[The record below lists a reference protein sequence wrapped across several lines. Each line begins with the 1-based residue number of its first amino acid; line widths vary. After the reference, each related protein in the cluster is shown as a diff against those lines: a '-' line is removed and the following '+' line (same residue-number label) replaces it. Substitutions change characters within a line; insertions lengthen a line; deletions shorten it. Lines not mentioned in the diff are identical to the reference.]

1 MEVLGLVLD
10 RMDVSMSSQKL
21 RSCIA
26 EFSPEC
32 EILGNMV
39 GSKKVNIHRSIEF
52 SSNR

>member
-21 RSCIA
+21 RSCT